1 MDLEKSFF
9 FKMKAL
15 DLLITKWS
23 FEIYPKCNKWC
34 ALSLVDRYFRFFLT
48 IYFGKISKDT
58 QFRNEGLRKVF

>member
-15 DLLITKWS
+15 GLLITKWWS
-23 FEIYPKCNKWC
+23 FEIYPKCNEWW
-34 ALSLVDRYFRFFLT
+34 
-48 IYFGKISKDT
+48 SKDT